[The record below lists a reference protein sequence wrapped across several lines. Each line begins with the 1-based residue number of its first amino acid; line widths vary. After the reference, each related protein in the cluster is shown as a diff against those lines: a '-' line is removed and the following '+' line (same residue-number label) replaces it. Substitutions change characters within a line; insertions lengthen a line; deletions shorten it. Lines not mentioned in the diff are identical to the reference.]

1 MSNKSSYGQILKS
14 SSIMGGAAGI
24 SLLLGM
30 VRTKFA
36 AVLIGTGGI
45 GLLANFM
52 AIQGMVGA
60 IAGLGLQ
67 SSAVRD
73 IVTAVASDDKQAIG
87 RAVLT
92 LRRMCW
98 LTGLLGMSA
107 MMALSPILSQWAL
120 GSGEYT
126 LHIALLGFII
136 LFENLSGGQMALI
149 QGMRRIGDLARI
161 NIISATTGT
170 IVAIVF
176 YVYLGLQGI
185 APSLVLITAIRLG
198 VCRHFAR
205 RVHVPRVEMTW
216 AESFHDA
223 NGMVR
228 LGVVMMWTGLIGSV
242 VIYLTIAM
250 ITKQINLEA
259 VGIYSA
265 AFALSGMLVN
275 FVLHAMGAD
284 YYPRLT
290 SVGND
295 KSAMNRIV
303 NEQTEIGL
311 LLATPGLLATMSL
324 APWIVHIFYTRD
336 FLPAADLLQWFVL
349 GCMGRVL
356 SWPLGFVMLAL
367 GKAKPF
373 LMTETFFHVFH
384 LALIIGGLLTLG
396 IEGVAIAFFL
406 LYICYTMAMLWIVRI
421 QIGFKWS
428 AATYKL
434 VFSILP
440 VFVIVFV
447 GTRVFSIW
455 PATFIGVTATVIVSI
470 MCMRGL
476 VHRIGFEHRLTH
488 AVCRIHGMRT
498 ICGL

>member
-1 MSNKSSYGQILKS
+1 MSDKAAYGQILKS

-24 SLLLGM
+24 NLLLGM

-107 MMALSPILSQWAL
+107 LMALSPILSQWAF

-126 LHIALLGFII
+126 LHIALLGFVI

-149 QGMRRIGDLARI
+149 QGMRRIGDIARL

-170 IVAIVF
+170 AVAIGF
-176 YVYLGLQGI
+176 YVSFGLQGI
-185 APSLVLITAIRLG
+185 APSLVLIAAIRL
-198 VCRHFAR
+198 VFSCRFAR
-205 RVHVPRVEMTW
+205 RVSVPKVEMTW
-216 AESFHDA
+216 AESFREA

-228 LGVVMMWTGLIGSV
+228 LGVVMVWTGLIASV
-242 VIYLTIAM
+242 VSYLTIAL

-275 FVLHAMGAD
+275 FVLHAMSAD

-290 SVGND
+290 AVGND
-295 KSAMNRIV
+295 KSAMNRLV

-311 LLATPGLLATMSL
+311 LLAVPGLLATISL
-324 APWIVHIFYTRD
+324 APWIIHIFYTRD
-336 FLPAADLLQWFVL
+336 FLQAVDLLHWFVL
-349 GCMGRVL
+349 GCLGRVI

-367 GKAKPF
+367 GKAKLF

-396 IEGVAIAFFL
+396 IEGVAIVFSL
-406 LYICYTMAMLWIVRI
+406 VYICYTMAVLWIVRI

-434 VFSILP
+434 VFAILP
-440 VFVIVFV
+440 VFVIVFFAV
-447 GTRVFSIW
+447 RILSIW
-455 PATFIGVTATVIVSI
+455 PATIIGGAITIIIS
-470 MCMRGL
+470 MLCMREL
-476 VHRIGFEHRLTH
+476 VHRIGHDHRLTRLVCKIPGIR
-488 AVCRIHGMRT
+488 AVCS
-498 ICGL
+498 L